1 MICGYRITGRSAQ
14 LSRVPSGGCGAVYE
28 VMEIQVR
35 HLRVICEIAASG
47 SLNRAAAGL
56 GLGQPALSHQLRRIE
71 RMVGGPLFHRDQH
84 GVRPTELGVVILRR
98 AKVIVLTFDEL
109 EHDFHRESRE
119 TDTSIRVGWNDSAL
133 ASPLLGGLRD
143 LFPDRPV
150 RTRADSSRTRL
161 LAQVVHRAIDLALI
175 MICGKRSLPVSPGVQ
190 TLTLVREPSFVALPA
205 EHPLAAEE
213 EIELAE
219 LAREDWIV
227 SSGGD
232 GCRAVFREMCLAY
245 GFDPRITHD
254 VDVDVT
260 REHLVAGGYGVSL
273 VQPTRPEVAGL
284 VIRPLTGSPMNL
296 RHMLAWRE
304 DGPCVPRI
312 QELAAGTSAEYRRMA
327 ERSVPYRTWLGRH
340 GEMVTG

>member
-1 MICGYRITGRSAQ
+1 
-14 LSRVPSGGCGAVYE
+14 
-28 VMEIQVR
+28 MEIQVR
-35 HLRVICEIAASG
+35 HLRVICEIASHG

-71 RMVGGPLFHRDQH
+71 RMVGGPLFHRDQR
-84 GVRPTELGVVILRR
+84 GVRPTELGALILRR

-109 EHDFHRESRE
+109 EHDFHRRGSE
-119 TDTSIRVGWNDSAL
+119 TDTSIRIGWNDSAL

-143 LFPDRPV
+143 LFTDRPV

-161 LAQVVHRAIDLALI
+161 LAQVSHRAIDLALI
-175 MICGKRSLPVSPGVQ
+175 MICGKRVLPVPPGVR
-190 TLTLVREPSFVALPA
+190 TMTLVREPSFVAVPA
-205 EHPLAAEE
+205 GHRLATGK
-213 EIELAE
+213 EIDLAE
-219 LAREDWIV
+219 LAGEDWIV

-232 GCRAVFREMCLAY
+232 GCRAVFREMCLAH

-273 VQPTRPEVAGL
+273 VQPTRPEVDGL
-284 VIRPLTGSPMNL
+284 VIRPLTGSPMKL
-296 RHMLAWRE
+296 RHVLAWHE
-304 DGPCVPRI
+304 AGPCVPGI

-327 ERSVPYRTWLGRH
+327 ERSAPYRTWLERH
-340 GEMVTG
+340 GEMVAG